1 MRSINSIKN
10 VIVSVVLSVVTILF
24 NFVTQSIFISTL
36 GMEYSGLN
44 NVFTSIISVL
54 SIVELGIGS
63 SIIYHLYK
71 PIYENDI
78 LTIKSL
84 MNFYKKAYR
93 IIAIVVFVLGTIIL
107 PCLPW
112 IVDVNLIKENVYF
125 LFFLYV
131 IDSVSSYLLSYKRS
145 IIYAN
150 QKNRIIDLVHLLY
163 VIVLNAIEIFILVF
177 TKNFI
182 LYLIIK
188 IIFRILENVIIGL
201 IADYLYPYLK
211 DKKNIKK
218 ISKNIQNEIKKM
230 VKGQLFHQIASTI
243 VISTDS
249 MLVSSFFG
257 LKQAGIYANYTLI
270 ANSAHSIISQ
280 IFSVLTA
287 SIGNLLVENNEE
299 KSFYYYKLIN
309 YINFLLYALSSI
321 GMFFCI
327 DDFIILWLGDTKYIF
342 PIFLVF
348 VFSFNFFLQGMRK
361 TIQVFAI
368 AAGICYENRF
378 VPVLEAIINLIAS
391 LLFLN
396 IFGIVGIVLGT
407 VVSTFVLYFYG
418 FPKYIY
424 SPLFKKNKTVY
435 IKEFLYSVIKYLFI
449 FFIESIVIYSFNFL
463 FDLNIFI
470 ELICN
475 FILCILIFIVLI
487 LIIDWK
493 SDSRKEIIQLL
504 KTILKR

>member
-361 TIQVFAI
+361 TIQV
-368 AAGICYENRF
+368 CNCSR
-378 VPVLEAIINLIAS
+378 NL
-391 LLFLN
+391 L
-396 IFGIVGIVLGT
+396 
-407 VVSTFVLYFYG
+407 
-418 FPKYIY
+418 
-424 SPLFKKNKTVY
+424 
-435 IKEFLYSVIKYLFI
+435 
-449 FFIESIVIYSFNFL
+449 
-463 FDLNIFI
+463 
-470 ELICN
+470 
-475 FILCILIFIVLI
+475 
-487 LIIDWK
+487 
-493 SDSRKEIIQLL
+493 
-504 KTILKR
+504 